1 MNNNKWICYD
11 PVFECEQYNPELLI
25 HSPWV
30 GHRNFAYDYVC
41 FERPSVIVELG
52 SYYGCSAFAFLQAIK
67 DHVPETSFY
76 AVDTWQGDDFTK
88 NDYTEDI
95 YHAYKQIND
104 RCFSGLRSHM
114 VRKTFDEACA
124 EFADKSIDLLHIDG
138 SHKYEDVRND
148 YLRWRRKVADD
159 GVIFFHDVGE
169 DLLFGEPMGS
179 HIFWNELKAEHPFTA
194 EFAFS
199 NGLGILFLTEEK
211 YRQFRE
217 MVPVEY
223 YQKRINLQ
231 DTINKDTIRKYS
243 FTIRDLQIHNKSL
256 QEQVSIMDHHLGKYR
271 VDTAAAANYIKTL
284 ESDVAEKD
292 ARILSLDQRCS
303 EYETAAEEMRRHI
316 SGLEADKEKLSSF
329 ASDKERYAAEL
340 ESQMGQLRIFAA
352 HKESYEK
359 ELQSQM
365 AQLQTFASDKERYA
379 AELENQMCEL
389 RSFASDKERYAA
401 ALEEQMT
408 AVRSFA
414 TDKEHY
420 AAELEN
426 QMCELRSFATD
437 KEHYAAE
444 LENQMCEL
452 RSFATDKERYA
463 AELEGQMSELRSF
476 AADKERYAA
485 ELEGQMAELRSFA
498 SGKENYAAD
507 LERQMDELRL
517 FASGKERYID
527 ELLTQMADLNRYA
540 EGKTERAA
548 SLEGDLESLRLYAQ
562 QKEQQIADLQLYSS
576 NLNESLEA
584 ARKQI
589 EALEAE
595 MAKQI
600 EQKNAQLRE
609 AAKQYGILS
618 GKLEALCEKVRKIP
632 FGKRLVA
639 QVLEREEGG

>member
-437 KEHYAAE
+437 KE
-444 LENQMCEL
+444 
-452 RSFATDKERYA
+452 RYA